1 MTDSLSGS
9 SNAACPCKCP
19 HHLMVPLLIALIGV
33 VLLLKALNV
42 LSVGLADII
51 WPILLILIGLQK
63 MMAKTCKC
71 CCAK

>member
-1 MTDSLSGS
+1 MNDNLPGS
-9 SNAACPCKCP
+9 AGAANSCKCP
-19 HHLMVPLLIALIGV
+19 HHLMIPLLITLIGV

-42 LSVGLADII
+42 LSAGLADII